1 MELKDYPYLE
11 HIDQEYYDIHDVSE
25 VMSYPVIC
33 LKTIESGNNIE
44 RILNAVN
51 HDGFPVVDDNNHPL
65 GFVRRD
71 QLVALLECCIFTETV
86 PWNNNLN
93 SENLDLMS
101 PASSTDESLTAIFS
115 GSSASDQTKAG
126 ELVED
131 DLRFSFY
138 ARDDESSDSATCS
151 CSDNVALNSSA
162 TDLAF
167 NQHVRRNSTLM
178 NLALFIR
185 DDRYTSYDE
194 NSPQG
199 RDDGNFLLKTYDDVE
214 NSDEWLQDNIKVLP
228 DNTVI
233 LGADD
238 SLPIIRNFQKHSKTV
253 VKKGPNGKLTI
264 RLSSTDYNKSV
275 DIQAVMNK
283 ACHCVLENCPLSTAY
298 KMFTVLGLRH
308 LCVLGN
314 AGKVTGIISRSNLQ
328 EEHIKTSIRKK

>member
-1 MELKDYPYLE
+1 
-11 HIDQEYYDIHDVSE
+11 
-25 VMSYPVIC
+25 MSFQNSAIGYNCYIGYTC

-151 CSDNVALNSSA
+151 CSDFPPENEEAESQSVSSY
-162 TDLAF
+162 
-167 NQHVRRNSTLM
+167 S
-178 NLALFIR
+178 
-185 DDRYTSYDE
+185 
-194 NSPQG
+194 
-199 RDDGNFLLKTYDDVE
+199 
-214 NSDEWLQDNIKVLP
+214 
-228 DNTVI
+228 
-233 LGADD
+233 
-238 SLPIIRNFQKHSKTV
+238 
-253 VKKGPNGKLTI
+253 
-264 RLSSTDYNKSV
+264 
-275 DIQAVMNK
+275 IQI
-283 ACHCVLENCPLSTAY
+283 TAY
-298 KMFTVLGLRH
+298 IEIVTDVLDI
-308 LCVLGN
+308 
-314 AGKVTGIISRSNLQ
+314 AD
-328 EEHIKTSIRKK
+328 